1 MKSFKQKKKI
11 VEAVKGISFSVK
23 KGEILGFLG
32 PNGAGKSTT
41 INMLTGLVTPDAGEI
56 KILGLDPIRNW
67 ELVRNSTNVA
77 TAYEHLSD
85 VLTVKQNLKVY
96 AKLYGVKNYNEKIQ
110 EVTDLF
116 KVNHILNR
124 RANKL
129 SSGEHTRMILAK
141 SFLNDPKVIFM
152 DECTVGL
159 DPDVAEHTRQIIL
172 DYNRDRGC
180 SILFTSHYMY
190 EVEELCKKVVFMENG
205 KIVKIGT
212 PKDIKKTMTNQTI
225 ELDVVRN
232 RPKLM
237 SLLKNKG
244 INFMCLDKNLIS
256 FQIDSKEHNL
266 QNILNVITNNKIS
279 FKDIH
284 IKKPTLDDF
293 FIKLARK
300 KRTKRK

>member
-1 MKSFKQKKKI
+1 M
-11 VEAVKGISFSVK
+11 
-23 KGEILGFLG
+23 
-32 PNGAGKSTT
+32 
-41 INMLTGLVTPDAGEI
+41 
-56 KILGLDPIRNW
+56 
-67 ELVRNSTNVA
+67 
-77 TAYEHLSD
+77 
-85 VLTVKQNLKVY
+85 KQNLKVY

-190 EVEELCKKVVFMENG
+190 EVEELCNKVVFMENG